1 MFIDE
6 DNDFNAEIAAAWI
19 ERIWQ
24 DRHSRYDSFARPY
37 VADSYE
43 LPYVF
48 LHYWKKIQRVVH
60 LFQVGNLDG
69 EQYGIVHE
77 PIPRQT
83 IDDPSLLCAT
93 ATNNPQACGQVRS

>member
-1 MFIDE
+1 MVKT
-6 DNDFNAEIAAAWI
+6 
-19 ERIWQ
+19 
-24 DRHSRYDSFARPY
+24 DRWGENENLDRRVHLQYDSFARPY